1 MLSVLSGGRPQ
12 PYRRQGRL
20 RERFIGGSLQGLLT
34 GLQPASPRSSLA
46 AEESQGWGAVSRSAS
61 GVGTGKDVA
70 VACSAPIAQHP
81 GWPRTADSTC
91 AQVQVLGA
99 WGKGGQGPPRPAV
112 LGPQMAFSRSR
123 WDWGPSS
130 DFI

>member
-1 MLSVLSGGRPQ
+1 MCQYSPGATPNPTEGRVDSERDLLGGP
-12 PYRRQGRL
+12 
-20 RERFIGGSLQGLLT
+20 FKGLLT
-34 GLQPASPRSSLA
+34 GVQPASPRSSLA